1 MSLPAAIDRNLRQAG
16 FAGRHMRVELGSE
29 SLELR
34 GDQSGTLSLP
44 IAEIERMRVGF
55 LESEGAPAYQALIWR
70 GGALEPVRIAP
81 MRPLRDPHAYATL
94 VRDLAARVAAR
105 RGVAAIETG
114 SSPVFW
120 LRLSLAVG
128 ALLVA
133 AILLILFG
141 LAEESGGTSWG
152 SAVVV
157 AFPVAI
163 LALIAWRYLT
173 VHRPRAIRYLS
184 ALDRHL
190 PRHRR
195 RGTY

>member
-1 MSLPAAIDRNLRQAG
+1 MPLPAVIHRNLRQAG
-16 FAGRHMRVELGSE
+16 FAGRHMLVELNGDTVE
-29 SLELR
+29 IR
-34 GDQSGTLSLP
+34 GEQSGTLSLP
-44 IAEIERMRVGF
+44 IAEVERMRVGF
-55 LESEGAPAYQALIWR
+55 LETEGARAYETLLWR
-70 GGALEPVRIAP
+70 GGEPDPVRIAP
-81 MRPLRDPHAYATL
+81 MRPLRDPHAYVTL

-114 SSPVFW
+114 SSPAFW
-120 LRLSLAVG
+120 LRLSLAVA

-133 AILLILFG
+133 AILVVLFV
-141 LAEESGGTSWG
+141 LAEEPDGTWWG
-152 SAVVV
+152 SAVVI

-163 LALIAWRYLT
+163 LALLAWRYLT

-195 RGTY
+195 RSNS

>member
-16 FAGRHMRVELGSE
+16 FAGRHMRVELRGE
-29 SLELR
+29 SLDLR
-34 GDQSGTLSLP
+34 GEQSGTLSMA
-44 IAEIERMRVGF
+44 IAEIKRMRVGF
-55 LESEGAPAYQALIWR
+55 LETLGARSYQTLLWR
-70 GGALEPVRIAP
+70 GGAQDPVRIAP
-81 MRPLRDPHAYATL
+81 MRPLRDPHAYVAL
-94 VRDLAARVAAR
+94 VRDLAARVAER

-120 LRLSLAVG
+120 LRLSLAVA

-133 AILLILFG
+133 AILVVLFV
-141 LAEESGGTSWG
+141 LAEEPDGTWWG
-152 SAVVV
+152 SAVVI

-195 RGTY
+195 RGVY